1 MYKGATYTSFS
12 ALLVGIFFALALP
25 LHAHAIGLYVPVND
39 DNVAESVDYVGA
51 QLEDLNGAFK
61 DYVKGFKNYVYDDQS
76 KSLHALLSLNPPM
89 GEASQLYLPGKHTY
103 VTGGKAK
110 DPVDRTDSDT
120 AKDTANRACARRPI
134 TNSAA
139 AMPLGSGSAWSEL
152 GKKGIIDQQN
162 LDYSGVSV
170 NDSTSLT
177 CLLQEMVE
185 QNKLDLNLKIHQLLR
200 DYISTAQA
208 TQLAQ
213 RASGMIAKANLDWA
227 KSGVKNKI
235 YDEEGNLIS
244 EEDYSV
250 LGTDPNAYENSLTQ
264 ARARTLQQRIL
275 ASNDDP
281 NSLQIC
287 GNDKYTVARELL
299 TKANTQTADPLDTL
313 SSQVSCSLTNK
324 TNPAAGLFAN
334 ESDYNQFISA
344 GGGGGQQDSLDT
356 FRDLILNF
364 QNTGPGL
371 AYELDNAQ
379 SNQIAQIRS
388 DATNQYIAG
397 GGILPARQ
405 CDPGDPNCD
414 PRYSEISTPGR
425 IVGDMVSGYV
435 RAPDEKLASA
445 KTAEDLSSVDTS
457 VNSAPSEQ
465 VLQKGL
471 DNVDSGALIPKQD
484 TAKYAGDFLNS
495 IQNGYFDLQSGTTD
509 WASGALLKIYDN
521 VMLNTS
527 AYTNKNTLDPADA
540 SGDLSTT
547 TASTTP

>member
-1 MYKGATYTSFS
+1 MYRGAKYTSLS
-12 ALLVGIFFALALP
+12 RIVIGVFFALTLP
-25 LHAHAIGLYVPVND
+25 FHAHALGLYVPVSD
-39 DNVAESVDYVGA
+39 DNVAEGVDAVGGK
-51 QLEDLNGAFK
+51 LDDLNTAFGNYTR
-61 DYVKGFKNYVYDDQS
+61 DFKNYVYDDEG
-76 KSLHALLSLNPPM
+76 KSLRALLSLNPGM
-89 GEASQLYLPGKHTY
+89 GEASQLYLPGKHNY

-110 DPVDRTDSDT
+110 DPVDRTDEDT
-120 AKDTANRACARRPI
+120 AKITANRACTRRPI

-152 GKKGIIDQQN
+152 VKKGLLDPQN
-162 LDYSGVSV
+162 QNYSGTMV

-177 CLLQEMVE
+177 CLLQEIVE
-185 QNKLDLNLKIHQLLR
+185 QNKLDLNLKIHGLLR

-244 EEDYSV
+244 EEDFSV
-250 LGTDPNAYENSLTQ
+250 LGNDPNAYENSLTQ

-275 ASNDDP
+275 APSGAED
-281 NSLQIC
+281 SLQVC
-287 GNDKYTVARELL
+287 GTEKYAVARQLL
-299 TKANTQTADPLDTL
+299 TNANTQTADPLDAL

-334 ESDYNQFISA
+334 ESDYQKFITS
-344 GGGGGQQDSLDT
+344 GGQAGQQDTLDT
-356 FRDLILNF
+356 FRALVLND

-371 AYELDNAQ
+371 AFALDDAQ
-379 SNQIAQIRS
+379 RSQIDQIRT

-405 CDPGDPNCD
+405 CDPSDKNCD

-425 IVGDMVSGYV
+425 IVGDMISGYV
-435 RAPDEKLASA
+435 RSPDEKLASA
-445 KTAEDLSSVDTS
+445 KTQEDISSVDTS
-457 VNSAPSEQ
+457 VNNSPSEQ

-471 DNVDSGALIPKQD
+471 DNVDSDALLPKQEP
-484 TAKYAGDFLNS
+484 ARYIADFLNS

-509 WASGALLKIYDN
+509 WASGAMLKIYDN
-521 VMLNTS
+521 VMLDSS
-527 AYTNKNTLDPADA
+527 AYMNKNTLDPADA
-540 SGDLSTT
+540 SGDVSTT
-547 TASTTP
+547 TTP